1 MKNRAIGNRGR
12 FGYRHGLEVPVL
24 LGTLVAGG
32 IILLMSG
39 VFSAG
44 TLAAVFLFLII
55 INYFRN
61 RSVFARYIRS
71 SVKVEENNFPQLK
84 RLFDECLE
92 YVDAPSDTECY
103 ILPADI
109 LNAFALGFRKPY
121 KILLASPLLEHF
133 DRDELKSIIGH
144 ELGHIRY
151 GHTFW
156 ALITGAFE
164 NQSYGVFGIGM
175 LIRFMFL
182 FHSRLCEYTA
192 DRAGLVA
199 CGNLNKAISAE
210 LKLHLSPGEV
220 KREMQAIALRG
231 DIADD
236 SLSEDLLELT
246 ATHPT
251 MKGRIRQIIAFARSE
266 KYWSV
271 RPGDPDVHP
280 EGSRST
286 RSGAH

>member
-1 MKNRAIGNRGR
+1 MKNKAIGNRTLL
-12 FGYRHGLEVPVL
+12 GYRHGLEYPVL
-24 LGTLVAGG
+24 MGTLGAGG
-32 IILLMSG
+32 VILLISG
-39 VFSAG
+39 VFSIG
-44 TLAAVFLFLII
+44 TLAAVFLLLLV

-61 RSVFARYIRS
+61 RSVFARYIRAS
-71 SVKVEENNFPQLK
+71 ERVEEENFPQLK

-92 YVDAPSDTECY
+92 YVDAPADTECY
-103 ILPADI
+103 ILPAEI

-121 KILLASPLLEHF
+121 KIVLASPLLQYF

-156 ALITGAFE
+156 ALITGVFE
-164 NQSYGVFGIGM
+164 NQSYGAFGIGV
-175 LIRFMFL
+175 LVRFLFL
-182 FHSRLCEYTA
+182 FHSRICEYTA

-210 LKLHLSPGEV
+210 LKLHLTPGEV
-220 KREMQAIALRG
+220 QKQMSAIALRG
-231 DIADD
+231 DIVDD

-251 MKGRIRQIIAFARSE
+251 MKGRIRQIIAFARSD
-266 KYWSV
+266 KYRLLRPDDPAV
-271 RPGDPDVHP
+271 RPVH
-280 EGSRST
+280 
-286 RSGAH
+286 